1 MRILAVSMAAAL
13 FALAAAGCGAAEVSP
28 TSATATVT
36 NAPAPTAA
44 AAATASARAAADVS
58 SMSATAIATNAPAP
72 TAAATATATTSASAR
87 ASSQTP
93 SDDGDV
99 RTLAT
104 EDDEL
109 EIVTLLGFDA
119 IRAILEPEF
128 VDAAQADEWLDDD
141 VPVIGVSI
149 NGDSRAYTVP
159 MLSVHEIVNDVV
171 GGEPVAVTW

>member
-1 MRILAVSMAAAL
+1 MRILAVSMIAAL
-13 FALAAAGCGAAEVSP
+13 FALAAAGCGAADVSS
-28 TSATATVT
+28 TSATATVADAT
-36 NAPAPTAA
+36 APTAEA
-44 AAATASARAAADVS
+44 A
-58 SMSATAIATNAPAP
+58 
-72 TAAATATATTSASAR
+72 ATTSASAR

-99 RTLAT
+99 RTLAS

-171 GGEPVAVTW
+171 GGEPIAVTW

>member
-1 MRILAVSMAAAL
+1 MRILAVSMIAAL
-13 FALAAAGCGAAEVSP
+13 FALAAAGCGAAGVSS
-28 TSATATVT
+28 TSATKTVADAPASTAVATVT
-36 NAPAPTAA
+36 
-44 AAATASARAAADVS
+44 ATTSVAS
-58 SMSATAIATNAPAP
+58 TATNAPAP
-72 TAAATATATTSASAR
+72 TAAATATATAPASAR

>member
-1 MRILAVSMAAAL
+1 MRILAVSMVAAL
-13 FALAAAGCGAAEVSP
+13 FALAAAGCGAGDVSS
-28 TSATATVT
+28 TSATATVADET
-36 NAPAPTAA
+36 ALTAAVPTA
-44 AAATASARAAADVS
+44 TA
-58 SMSATAIATNAPAP
+58 NAPAP
-72 TAAATATATTSASAR
+72 TAAATATATASASAR

>member
-1 MRILAVSMAAAL
+1 MRILAVSMVAAL
-13 FALAAAGCGAAEVSP
+13 FALAAAGCGAAEVSS
-28 TSATATVT
+28 TSATATVAD
-36 NAPAPTAA
+36 APAPTV
-44 AAATASARAAADVS
+44 AATATVAASSSAAVDVS
-58 SMSATAIATNAPAP
+58 STSATATATTAPAP
-72 TAAATATATTSASAR
+72 TAAATATASASAR

-99 RTLAT
+99 RTLDA
-104 EDDEL
+104 DGDEL

-171 GGEPVAVTW
+171 GGEPIAVTW

>member
-1 MRILAVSMAAAL
+1 MRILAVSMIAAL
-13 FALAAAGCGAAEVSP
+13 FALAAAGCGAGDVSP
-28 TSATATVT
+28 TSATKTVA
-36 NAPAPTAA
+36 NAPAPTAE
-44 AAATASARAAADVS
+44 
-58 SMSATAIATNAPAP
+58 
-72 TAAATATATTSASAR
+72 ATATATTSASAR

-99 RTLAT
+99 RTLDA
-104 EDDEL
+104 EYDEL

>member
-1 MRILAVSMAAAL
+1 MKAARALAMRFLAIAAAL
-13 FALAAAGCGAAEVSP
+13 FALAAAGCGADVSQSP
-28 TSATATVT
+28 PSASTSAPVSAADTP
-36 NAPAPTAA
+36 APAPTAA
-44 AAATASARAAADVS
+44 A
-58 SMSATAIATNAPAP
+58 P
-72 TAAATATATTSASAR
+72 ATATGASAST
-87 ASSQTP
+87 SSQTP
-93 SDDGDV
+93 SDDGGA
-99 RTLAT
+99 RTLGA
-104 EDDEL
+104 EYDDL

-128 VDAAQADEWLDDD
+128 VDAAQADEWLADD

>member
-1 MRILAVSMAAAL
+1 MKARALAMTPFPAIAAAL
-13 FALAAAGCGAAEVSP
+13 FALAAAACGADVSPSP
-28 TSATATVT
+28 TSAPTGAPVAAADT
-36 NAPAPTAA
+36 PAPTAA
-44 AAATASARAAADVS
+44 TTATSTPAPASAS
-58 SMSATAIATNAPAP
+58 T
-72 TAAATATATTSASAR
+72 
-87 ASSQTP
+87 SSQP
-93 SDDGDV
+93 SSDDGGA
-99 RTLAT
+99 RTLGA
-104 EDDEL
+104 EYDDL

>member
-1 MRILAVSMAAAL
+1 MRFLAVSMIAAL
-13 FALAAAGCGAAEVSP
+13 FALAAAGCGAADVSS
-28 TSATATVT
+28 TSATATV
-36 NAPAPTAA
+36 ADAPTPTAE
-44 AAATASARAAADVS
+44 AAATASARSEADVS
-58 SMSATAIATNAPAP
+58 STSATATVADAPAP
-72 TAAATATATTSASAR
+72 TAEATAAATASASAR

-104 EDDEL
+104 EGDEL

-171 GGEPVAVTW
+171 GGEPIAVTW

>member
-1 MRILAVSMAAAL
+1 MRFLAVSMIAAL
-13 FALAAAGCGAAEVSP
+13 FALAAAGCGAGDVSS
-28 TSATATVT
+28 TSATATVA

-44 AAATASARAAADVS
+44 ADASS
-58 SMSATAIATNAPAP
+58 TSATATVADATAPSAAP
-72 TAAATATATTSASAR
+72 PTATASASAR

-171 GGEPVAVTW
+171 GGEPIAVTW

>member
-1 MRILAVSMAAAL
+1 MRILAVSMIAAL
-13 FALAAAGCGAAEVSP
+13 FALAAAGCGAADVSSP
-28 TSATATVT
+28 SATATVT
-36 NAPAPTAA
+36 DAPAPTAM
-44 AAATASARAAADVS
+44 ATVAASASAAADVS
-58 SMSATAIATNAPAP
+58 STTATSTATNAPAP
-72 TAAATATATTSASAR
+72 TAAAMATASASAR

>member
-1 MRILAVSMAAAL
+1 MRILAVSMIAAL
-13 FALAAAGCGAAEVSP
+13 FALAAAGCGAAEVSSP
-28 TSATATVT
+28 SATATV
-36 NAPAPTAA
+36 ADAPTPTAEA
-44 AAATASARAAADVS
+44 TATASASAAADVS
-58 SMSATAIATNAPAP
+58 STSVATTATNAPAP
-72 TAAATATATTSASAR
+72 TAAAMATASASAR

-93 SDDGDV
+93 SDDGDI

-171 GGEPVAVTW
+171 GGEPIAVTW

>member
-1 MRILAVSMAAAL
+1 MRFLAVSMAAAL
-13 FALAAAGCGAAEVSP
+13 FALAAAGCGAADVSSTSAP
-28 TSATATVT
+28 TTSATATVAD
-36 NAPAPTAA
+36 APASTAA
-44 AAATASARAAADVS
+44 ASASATASVS
-58 SMSATAIATNAPAP
+58 SMSATSTATNAPSP
-72 TAAATATATTSASAR
+72 TAEAAAPATTSASAR

-99 RTLAT
+99 RTLDG
-104 EDDEL
+104 DDEL

>member
-1 MRILAVSMAAAL
+1 MRILAVSMVAAL
-13 FALAAAGCGAAEVSP
+13 FALAAAGCGAADVSSTSATATATAADAPTPTAEAPATTSASAAADVSP
-28 TSATATVT
+28 TSATVTAT
-36 NAPAPTAA
+36 NAPTPTAA
-44 AAATASARAAADVS
+44 PTATASA
-58 SMSATAIATNAPAP
+58 
-72 TAAATATATTSASAR
+72 SAR
-87 ASSQTP
+87 VSSQTP

-99 RTLAT
+99 RTLDA
-104 EDDEL
+104 EGDEL

>member
-1 MRILAVSMAAAL
+1 MRILAVSMIAAL
-13 FALAAAGCGAAEVSP
+13 FALAAGCGAGDVSS
-28 TSATATVT
+28 TSVASTAT
-36 NAPAPTAA
+36 NAPASTAVA
-44 AAATASARAAADVS
+44 TATTTTSVAAT
-58 SMSATAIATNAPAP
+58 ATNAPAP
-72 TAAATATATTSASAR
+72 TAAPTATTSASAR

-99 RTLAT
+99 RTLAI

-171 GGEPVAVTW
+171 GGEPIAVTW

>member
-1 MRILAVSMAAAL
+1 MRILAVSMVAAL
-13 FALAAAGCGAAEVSP
+13 FALAAAGCGAAEVSSP
-28 TSATATVT
+28 SAPTTSATATAVD
-36 NAPAPTAA
+36 APAPTAE
-44 AAATASARAAADVS
+44 
-58 SMSATAIATNAPAP
+58 
-72 TAAATATATTSASAR
+72 ATATTSASAR

-99 RTLAT
+99 RTLDA
-104 EDDEL
+104 DGDEL

-171 GGEPVAVTW
+171 GGEPIAVTW